1 MAKKVDTAPSSSK
14 IPKGVKSIIF
24 SGKKTKRTFITVL
37 ESYQPQGENDIEE
50 NNPTYRSTRS
60 RHPDFVRAIDRFKVH
75 LMVRCGFAE
84 PFDRLDKK
92 IIDAKYF
99 EDHLFEDDQRF
110 ADVEITGIIVT
121 TKKEMTGFQ
130 ILGTH
135 YTEDGQIVKLKSP
148 VISTLKKA
156 EGEGYNY
163 PLLVLAEEHLDT
175 LVLEAN
181 EYLKG
186 KNASTQMRMAV

>member
-1 MAKKVDTAPSSSK
+1 MSTLPSSSK
-14 IPKGVKSIIF
+14 IPKTIKSIMF
-24 SGKKTKRTFITVL
+24 SGKKVKRTFITVK
-37 ESYQPQGENDIEE
+37 SVYQPQGENDVVEE
-50 NNPTYRSTRS
+50 DPTYRSTQS
-60 RHPDFVRAIDRFKVH
+60 RHPAFETAMDRFKVH

-84 PFDRLDKK
+84 PFDRLGKKK
-92 IIDAKYF
+92 IDSQYF
-99 EDHLFEDDQRF
+99 ADHLFEDDPRF
-110 ADVEITGIIVT
+110 SDVEITGIIIT

-148 VISTLKKA
+148 VISTIKKA

-163 PLLVLAEEHLDT
+163 PLLSLSDEHLDN
-175 LVLEAN
+175 LMLEAN

-186 KNASTQMRMAV
+186 KSANNQLKIAM